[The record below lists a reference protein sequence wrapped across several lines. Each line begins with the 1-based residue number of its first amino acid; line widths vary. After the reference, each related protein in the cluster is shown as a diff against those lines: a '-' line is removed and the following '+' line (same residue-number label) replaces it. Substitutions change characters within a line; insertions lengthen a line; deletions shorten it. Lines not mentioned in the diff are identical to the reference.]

1 MSIEIK
7 DLKYTYGKGTIFE
20 YQALNGVNL
29 SLKKHSFSAIVGK
42 TGSGKSSLIQH
53 LNAILLPESGSLKID
68 EFEVVPQVG
77 KKKVNYKQL
86 RKKVGLVFQFSD
98 YQLFEE
104 TVLLDVMFGP
114 LNFDLSEE
122 EAKTIALK
130 YLKMVNLDE
139 SLYEK
144 SPFELSGGQ
153 KRRVAI
159 AGILAMEPDIVVL
172 DEPTAGLDPQ
182 GAVEIMKIFLSLKND
197 YNKTLVLVSHDM
209 DFVYEYADE
218 VILLNAGKVVV
229 KKDVVSFFNDDSIR
243 DYGIEIPKIVDMYN
257 KVKLE
262 KPNQKLSFD
271 DLISVLEEK
280 MDNVK

>member
-7 DLKYTYGKGTIFE
+7 DLKYVYGKGSIFE
-20 YQALNGVNL
+20 YQALDGVNL
-29 SLKKHSFSAIVGK
+29 SLKKHGFTAIIGK

-53 LNAILLPESGSLKID
+53 LNAILLPESGSVQVD

-77 KKKVNYKQL
+77 KKKVNYKNL

-122 EAKTIALK
+122 EAKEKALK

-139 SLYEK
+139 ALYEK

-182 GAVEIMKIFLSLKND
+182 GAVEIMEIFLSLKND
-197 YNKTLVLVSHDM
+197 FNKTLILVSHDM

-218 VILLNAGKVVV
+218 VVLLNEGKVVT
-229 KKDVVSFFNDDSIR
+229 KNDVVSFFNDNHLS
-243 DYGIEIPKIVDMYN
+243 DYGIESPKIVDMYM
-257 KVKLE
+257 KVKQE
-262 KPNQKLSFD
+262 KPTKKLNFE
-271 DLISVLEEK
+271 DLIRVIEEK
-280 MDNVK
+280 LDNVK